1 MVETLISHDDEPSGY
16 RPVSSLAVA
25 ALVAG
30 VVSAAALVSPFFWV
44 IPLLAAGVACLGLAD
59 VSRAGAEKAGRIA
72 ALAGLALAVG
82 FGAQAVSSTLAKRL
96 ITAARAQS
104 AAILWAEALR
114 EGRVAD
120 ARAMCLPD
128 AVPKLDDLAQRAAA
142 CGASGRAV
150 ATVVGRGE
158 ENPETWRVQAVIEP
172 CVTGPLEVVIELGS
186 SIVARQEGPVERWT
200 VVRCE
205 PAG

>member
-128 AVPKLDDLAQRAAA
+128 AVPKLDDLAKRAAA
-142 CGASGRAV
+142 CGASGR
-150 ATVVGRGE
+150 
-158 ENPETWRVQAVIEP
+158 
-172 CVTGPLEVVIELGS
+172 
-186 SIVARQEGPVERWT
+186 
-200 VVRCE
+200 
-205 PAG
+205 